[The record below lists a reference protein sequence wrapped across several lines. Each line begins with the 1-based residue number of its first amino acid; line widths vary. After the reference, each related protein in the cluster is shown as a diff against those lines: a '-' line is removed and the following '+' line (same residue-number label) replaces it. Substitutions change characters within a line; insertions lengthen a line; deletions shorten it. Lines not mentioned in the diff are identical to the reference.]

1 MTAYREGVAAPDE
14 AVRSLRVA
22 STLLDRYR
30 TLTATQALSSDE
42 LELIIGE
49 AQQIYPEIWRHLG
62 DARKTL
68 LAHGRDVSGFDAV
81 RRSELVEL
89 GVTDIDVHTELD
101 IASLLVGRY
110 RQTTVKTATFN
121 SAGYARARQGA
132 QALMAAMPEV
142 DFAALARAEDAE
154 IAAVGSLQAAKWRSV
169 AIAAAVVIGLLIAAS
184 KLL

>member
-1 MTAYREGVAAPDE
+1 VTAYREGAPAPDE

-22 STLLDRYR
+22 TTLLDRYR
-30 TLTATQALSSDE
+30 TLTATTAASSAE
-42 LELIIGE
+42 LELIVGE

-68 LAHGRDVSGFDAV
+68 STQGRDTSAFDAL

-89 GVTDIDVHTELD
+89 GVTDVDIHQELD
-101 IASLLVGRY
+101 VASLLVGRY
-110 RQTTVKTATFN
+110 RQTTVKTVTFN
-121 SAGYARARQGA
+121 AAGYARARQGA
-132 QALMAAMPEV
+132 KALMDAMPEV

-154 IAAVGSLQAAKWRSV
+154 IAAAGSLQASKWKTL
-169 AIAAAVVIGLLIAAS
+169 AIAAAIVIALLVAAS

>member
-68 LAHGRDVSGFDAV
+68 LAHGRDISGFDAV

-121 SAGYARARQGA
+121 AAGYARARQGA

-154 IAAVGSLQAAKWRSV
+154 IAAAGSLQASKWKSL
-169 AIAAAVVIGLLIAAS
+169 AIAAVVVLGLLIAAS

>member
-1 MTAYREGVAAPDE
+1 MSAYREGAPTPEE

-30 TLTATQALSSDE
+30 ALTQTQALSSDE
-42 LELIIGE
+42 LELIVGE

-68 LAHGRDVSGFDAV
+68 ATQGRDTAAFDAV

-89 GVTDIDVHTELD
+89 GVTNVDVHSELD

-110 RQTTVKTATFN
+110 RQTTVKTVTFN
-121 SAGYARARQGA
+121 TTGYARARQAA

-154 IAAVGSLQAAKWRSV
+154 IAAAGSLQASKYKTL
-169 AIAAAVVIGLLIAAS
+169 AIAAAILLALLFAAS